1 MKLDANIRVGK
12 LVDQYPFLLDTLTA
26 LSEKFTMLR
35 NPLMRKTV
43 GQFATLAKAAQIG
56 EIALADLLET
66 LANAIREQA
75 GETVEID
82 AAEAAP
88 QRAGSELDP
97 DRVAKLKEIIKGLHE
112 GKGVEAVKREF
123 AELVQNVGP
132 GEIAAMVL
140 DPEIDLRIFPAHWVH
155 GYAVVETTENG
166 PKRSLQFFG
175 RLFRN
180 LGGAN
185 RPVPYKRSHIV

>member
-56 EIALADLLET
+56 EMALADLLET

-112 GKGVEAVKREF
+112 GKGVETVKREF

-132 GEIAAMVL
+132 
-140 DPEIDLRIFPAHWVH
+140 
-155 GYAVVETTENG
+155 
-166 PKRSLQFFG
+166 
-175 RLFRN
+175 
-180 LGGAN
+180 
-185 RPVPYKRSHIV
+185 